1 MRLKKL
7 EVFGFKSFFDKTVVS
22 FRPGVNGIVGPNGCG
37 KSNLSDA
44 ILWVLGEQS
53 PKNLRGDKMEDV
65 IFNGTEHRKPLA
77 VAEVSLTVGD
87 IAKELPPPYT
97 PYGEL
102 TFSRRLYRSGESEYL
117 INKSPCRLKDIRD
130 LLIDMG
136 AGYKAHTIIEQGRVD
151 DMITASPLQRREL
164 VEEAAGIAKYRLR
177 KAEALR
183 KLDHTEQN
191 LLRVRDIIDELR
203 RQRSG
208 LDRQARKAEKYQALR
223 QTLKTLEL
231 QLAEQEW
238 AQWHDS
244 GATLGNEEKRLQD
257 IRTELSSQL
266 AQFDLRQTET
276 KTALTEKDA
285 LLGQANIEASELEGR
300 IQRLEGKIETI
311 HAQRK
316 EWLEAQSQSAF
327 EIKGLEDGIAA
338 LVQEA
343 GQLEQEATEIALAL
357 PEKEASLLDKEAE
370 AKALQEQGR
379 IALDEIDKQKTALF
393 HMVSLLTTA
402 KNNLVHYH
410 LQKEA
415 LHKQQERRRLEQESL
430 TAKAEQAKAALLR
443 LEKESAQGG
452 EVLAEEKLRH
462 ADVLA
467 FIGQCDTALQS
478 KEDRLLGLKEDFAA
492 AKAEALSRQGFYQG
506 LLEKK
511 EGSEN
516 RFLALGGLKGIMADF
531 IEVPAAYERAAE
543 ALLGVR
549 LQGIVL
555 DDPAEI
561 KKGMDILRQS
571 PMGRGVFFPSQPR
584 VSAQQAADTVS
595 GEGLVGPA
603 KAVLSFQAGYE
614 ALADVLLS
622 SVYIVKDLEAA
633 FRLWAQF
640 PKVETWVTLEGEV
653 IDRSGI
659 ATGGEQDEKGVLVQ
673 KREIQSLTD
682 QIDRLK
688 GEMAALQEEID
699 QDTEALA
706 TAQGEM
712 EALAEAIRLL
722 SLEQVARQNDQ
733 KVFASEVHRYE
744 GELETLQFE
753 EEENRDQ
760 EEELIRK
767 EESEQALIAEKGRLK
782 EETEADLEQKQQ
794 DLNAA
799 RANLNALNEEVVQLR
814 MMTSALKEKRR
825 HTQEKQN
832 RVSGETRALAQRKE
846 EKGRLQNSLQEKLS
860 AGEAE
865 EETTVSTIEEL
876 TAEREERIAQIR
888 SEQEIHASLISALQ
902 QLDSETAARRKAL
915 NQAQEALQNI
925 ALKKVEVD
933 MNLKKIAEAVSMNY
947 QIEIADYRSTEAMPP
962 LAEAKAESQSLRMK
976 LDEMG
981 PVNMT
986 AIEEYRELDTR
997 YQFLT
1002 AQEADLLKSIEG
1014 LREAISKINHTT
1026 RGLFV
1031 ETFHLLNQKFGE
1043 VFTSFFGGGT
1053 AALVLL
1059 DESHPLESGIDLL
1072 VQLPGKGKRTI
1083 TLLSGGE
1090 KALSAISLLLATFL
1104 IHPTPF
1110 CLLDEIDAPL
1120 DEENTRR
1127 FTQTLLKMSE
1137 HTQFIIVTHNKM
1149 SMEIADV
1156 LYGVT
1161 MEETGISKL
1170 VSVNLSHVAKSI
1182 EPKAK
1187 AGQTADTPEN
1197 ESSTR
1202 SPEPALR

>member
-7 EVFGFKSFFDKTVVS
+7 EVFGFKSFFDKTVVA
-22 FRPGVNGIVGPNGCG
+22 FQPGVNGIVGPNGCG

-53 PKNLRGDKMEDV
+53 PKNLRGEKMEDV
-65 IFNGTEHRKPLA
+65 IFNGTEHRKALA

-208 LDRQARKAEKYQALR
+208 LDRQARKAEKYKGFR
-223 QTLKTLEL
+223 ETLKTLEL

-238 AQWHDS
+238 AQWNTS
-244 GATLGNEEKRLQD
+244 RTALAENEKSLQD
-257 IRTELSSQL
+257 QRAERASQL
-266 AQFDLRQTET
+266 AELDLKHTET

-285 LLGQANIEASELEGR
+285 LLGQANIEASEMEGR
-300 IQRLEGKIETI
+300 IQRLEGKIETL

-316 EWLEAQSQSAF
+316 EWLEAQAQSTL
-327 EIKGLEDGIAA
+327 EITRLEEGIAA

-343 GQLEQEATEIALAL
+343 DQLEKEASDLALAL
-357 PEKEASLLDKEAE
+357 PEKEAALAKNEAE
-370 AKALQEQGR
+370 SQALQEKGR
-379 IALDEIDKQKTALF
+379 IAFDDIEQQKTDLF
-393 HMVSLLTTA
+393 HIASLLSNA
-402 KNNLVHYH
+402 NNNLLHFQV
-410 LQKEA
+410 QKEA
-415 LHKQQERRRLEQESL
+415 LHKQQERRSLEREELSAKSAEAETSLKQRQAESL
-430 TAKAEQAKAALLR
+430 HTSEILGEKKARQEA
-443 LEKESAQGG
+443 
-452 EVLAEEKLRH
+452 VLAL
-462 ADVLA
+462 
-467 FIGQCDTALQS
+467 IGQTEDALDT
-478 KEDRLLGLKEDFAA
+478 KEGRLLGLKEELAA
-492 AKAEALSRQGFYQG
+492 AKAEADSRKHFYRG

-516 RFLALGGLKGIMADF
+516 RFLELGGLKGMMADL
-531 IEVPAAYERAAE
+531 IEVPARYERAAE
-543 ALLGVR
+543 ALLGAR

-555 DDPAEI
+555 GDQSEI
-561 KKGMDILRQS
+561 KKGMRLLREGQ
-571 PMGRGVFFPSQPR
+571 MGRGVFFPSQAR
-584 VSAQQAADTVS
+584 VSGPASSEAVS
-595 GEGLVGPA
+595 GAGLVGEA
-603 KAVLSFQAGYE
+603 KDLLSFRGGYE
-614 ALADVLLS
+614 SLSEALLS
-622 SVYIVKDLEAA
+622 SVFFVNDLDAA
-633 FRLWAQF
+633 FQLWERF
-640 PKVETWVTLEGEV
+640 PKVEAWVTLEGEV
-653 IDRSGI
+653 LDHYGIVSG
-659 ATGGEQDEKGVLVQ
+659 GREQDEKGVLVQ
-673 KREIQSLTD
+673 KREIQSLMD
-682 QIDRLK
+682 QIDVLK
-688 GEMAALQEEID
+688 KEMALLEAEIESD
-699 QDTEALA
+699 VQ
-706 TAQGEM
+706 
-712 EALAEAIRLL
+712 ALAEAKDELESLSESLRTL
-722 SLEQVARQNDQ
+722 SLEKVERENDQ
-733 KVFASEVHRYE
+733 KVLSSEVDRYAR
-744 GELETLQFE
+744 ELETLQFE
-753 EEENRDQ
+753 EEEHRAQ
-760 EEELIRK
+760 VEELIQK
-767 EESEQALIAEKGRLK
+767 EESEQALIVEKRALK
-782 EETEADLEQKQQ
+782 EEMEAELEKKQQ
-794 DLNAA
+794 ELNTA
-799 RANLNALNEEVVQLR
+799 RAALNTLNEAGVQLR
-814 MMTSALKEKRR
+814 MMTSALKEKSR
-825 HTQEKQN
+825 HTQEKQD
-832 RVSGETRALAQRKE
+832 RVRTEHAVFVRRKE
-846 EKGRLQNSLQEKLS
+846 EQVGLQNALQEKLGIARS
-860 AGEAE
+860 DE
-865 EETTVSTIEEL
+865 EKAVASIEQLST
-876 TAEREERIAQIR
+876 EREARIAQIR
-888 SEQEIHASLISALQ
+888 AEQEIHASLISRLQALDTESAS
-902 QLDSETAARRKAL
+902 LRKAL
-915 NQAQEALQNI
+915 SETQDGLQDV
-925 ALKKVEVD
+925 AVKKVEVE
-933 MNLKKIAEAVSMNY
+933 MNLQKITEAVAMNY
-947 QIEIADYRSTEAMPP
+947 QIDIASYHSTEDMPP
-962 LAEAKAESQSLRMK
+962 LEEAKAQSQSLRAK

-986 AIEEYRELDTR
+986 AIEEYRELDER

-1002 AQEADLLKSIEG
+1002 TQEADLLKSIEG
-1014 LREAISKINHTT
+1014 LREAITKINKTT

-1031 ETFHLLNQKFGE
+1031 DTFHLLNQKFGE

-1053 AALVLL
+1053 AALILL
-1059 DESHPLESGIDLL
+1059 DEAHPLESGIDLL

-1127 FTQTLLKMSE
+1127 FTQTILKMSE
-1137 HTQFIIVTHNKM
+1137 QTQFIIVTHNKL

-1170 VSVNLSHVAKSI
+1170 VSVNLSHVAESK
-1182 EPKAK
+1182 EVKAQQP
-1187 AGQTADTPEN
+1187 AE
-1197 ESSTR
+1197 